1 MLTGEVNTCNR
12 CFYVEKVQSKRFRI
26 FYYSFGLAVRVSLG
40 IICHVFKKYWATLI
54 YDKVMNFMA
63 ILNDTYPTEILFFM
77 LDFSRVYLKWR
88 GYEKQYNK

>member
-1 MLTGEVNTCNR
+1 
-12 CFYVEKVQSKRFRI
+12 
-26 FYYSFGLAVRVSLG
+26 
-40 IICHVFKKYWATLI
+40 
-54 YDKVMNFMA
+54 MA